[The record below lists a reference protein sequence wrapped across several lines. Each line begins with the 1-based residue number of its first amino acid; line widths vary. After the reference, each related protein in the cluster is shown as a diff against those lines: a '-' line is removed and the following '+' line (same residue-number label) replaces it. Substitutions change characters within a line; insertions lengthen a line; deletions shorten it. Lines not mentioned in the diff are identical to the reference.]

1 VSRNPDNA
9 QPDAPT
15 DLPPTRP
22 HDPVAPD
29 ADPLPLPPDDEPHAP
44 VREPD
49 APMPAG
55 DPQPGEPPRLLLLQI

>member
-1 VSRNPDNA
+1 
-9 QPDAPT
+9 
-15 DLPPTRP
+15 LPPTRP